1 VTALMQKPAPPVP
14 GLRWSLVERAQAG
27 DATAFGEIYREHAD
41 QVFHFVYK
49 RVGSARQLAED
60 ITSETFLRAWR
71 RISTVTWQGRQI
83 GAWLITIAR
92 NLVIDHY
99 KLARSRYERLTADM
113 RDAAPLDESPE
124 GNPEQSV
131 VDELVARQTV
141 YLLRASLIHL
151 TPEQRR
157 VIQLR
162 FYIGLGIAET
172 AAAMGI
178 TVGACK
184 ALQYRAV
191 QALGRILTGTPGVRD
206 A

>member
-1 VTALMQKPAPPVP
+1 MESPALPAPGV
-14 GLRWSLVERAQAG
+14 RWSLVERAQAG
-27 DATAFGEIYREHAD
+27 DAAAFAEIYD
-41 QVFHFVYK
+41 QNIDPVFRFVYF
-49 RVGSARQLAED
+49 RVGSRPLAED
-60 ITSETFLRAWR
+60 LTSETFLRAWR
-71 RISTVTWQGRQI
+71 RILTVSWQGREI

-92 NLVIDHY
+92 NLVADHY
-99 KLARSRYERLTADM
+99 KLAWTRFERPTAEM
-113 RDAAPLDESPE
+113 RDAAPLDEGRE
-124 GNPEQSV
+124 GNPEQTV
-131 VDELVARQTV
+131 VDEQMARQTV

-162 FYIGLGIAET
+162 FYIGQSVAET

-184 ALQYRAV
+184 VLQHRAV
-191 QALGRILTGTPGVRD
+191 HALYRILTAAPGVRD

>member
-1 VTALMQKPAPPVP
+1 MTALLETPVAPAPGV
-14 GLRWSLVERAQAG
+14 RWSLVERAQAG
-27 DATAFGEIYREHAD
+27 DAAAFGEIYREHAD
-41 QVFHFVYK
+41 QVFHFVYR
-49 RVGSARQLAED
+49 RVGPARQLAED
-60 ITSETFLRAWR
+60 ITSETFVRAWR
-71 RISTVTWQGRQI
+71 RITTVTWQGREI

-92 NLVIDHY
+92 NLVMDHF
-99 KLARSRYERLTADM
+99 KLAWTRYERPTADM

-131 VDELVARQTV
+131 MARQTV
-141 YLLRASLIHL
+141 YLLRASLILL

-162 FYIGLGIAET
+162 FFVGQSVAET
-172 AAAMGI
+172 AATMGI

-184 ALQYRAV
+184 ALQTRGVRA
-191 QALGRILTGTPGVRD
+191 LYRILTAAPGVRD